1 LNCSGE
7 LILFAPV
14 PGGSGERPDD
24 LDSSKVWFEDSKGC
38 GAFITCMTGSEGL
51 FYLNFDYFPVG
62 LLILFDDIKYYCSS
76 FLCLLERSRDILIAL
91 SMEGRFPSSSSFGKE
106 LEDFES
112 LGGCLLGLLPLK
124 SSNDYLFHI
133 FF

>member
-1 LNCSGE
+1 M
-7 LILFAPV
+7 

-24 LDSSKVWFEDSKGC
+24 LDYYKVWLEVSKGC

-51 FYLNFDYFPVG
+51 FYLNFDNFPDG
-62 LLILFDDIKYYCSS
+62 LLILFDDIIYYFSS
-76 FLCLLERSRDILIAL
+76 LLYLLESSRDILIAP
-91 SMEGRFPSSSSFGKE
+91 SIEGRFPSSSSFGKE

-112 LGGCLLGLLPLK
+112 FDGCLLGLLPFK